1 MPCVD
6 GELGKIIDN
15 NYNRCL
21 KLLHERKYDEEL
33 ALLLETWDLI
43 PDEKYNYDE
52 SYLIAWRVVQ
62 LAIETNNLLLMN
74 KWKTHIALADPNRAD
89 SGEREMWLGKIAYM
103 NNKPHEA
110 KHYFQ
115 IADKKSNGRCFNAS
129 NLKYKDYMLAEEN
142 EQIKISSDSDSYF
155 ENDEL
160 DNDLHE
166 KITQCCEDGDMLFD
180 NGDFDNAIMKY
191 DQAWDML
198 PEPKHKWDAA
208 SWIYCAKG
216 DAFFFKNEYSVA
228 LVYFREL
235 YNTFEMI
242 NEFVLIRYGQC
253 LYETGQVEE
262 GKRFIF
268 EAYMLGGRE
277 LFIREN
283 AKYFFLI
290 ESMI

>member
-15 NYNRCL
+15 NYNQCL
-21 KLLHERKYDEEL
+21 ELLHERKYDEEL
-33 ALLLETWDLI
+33 TLLLETWDLI
-43 PDEKYNYDE
+43 PNEKYSYDE

-62 LAIETNNLLLMN
+62 LAIETNDLLLMN
-74 KWKTHIALADPNRAD
+74 KWKTHITLADPNRAD
-89 SGEREMWLGKIAYM
+89 YGEREMWLGKIAYM

-142 EQIKISSDSDSYF
+142 EQTKVISNSDSYY
-155 ENDEL
+155 ERDEL
-160 DNDLHE
+160 DDDLYE

-191 DQAWDML
+191 NQAWDML
-198 PEPKHKWDAA
+198 PEPKYKWDAA

-216 DAFFFKNEYSVA
+216 DVFFFKNEYSEA
-228 LVYFREL
+228 LVYFCEL

-262 GKRFIF
+262 GKQFMF
-268 EAYMLGGRE
+268 EAYLLGGKD

-283 AKYFFLI
+283 AKYYPLI